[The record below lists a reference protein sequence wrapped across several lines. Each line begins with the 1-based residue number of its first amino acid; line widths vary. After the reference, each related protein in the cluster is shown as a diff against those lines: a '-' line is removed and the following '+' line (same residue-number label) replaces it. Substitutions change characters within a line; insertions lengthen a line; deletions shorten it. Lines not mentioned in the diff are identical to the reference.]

1 MWMDAY
7 FSGRFY
13 NLLGSLKT
21 ARINADVGY
30 VCMLSHV
37 SRVWLFATPWT
48 VARQVPLSWDFPNK
62 NAGVGCH
69 FLLLGIFPTQG
80 SNLHLPCFL
89 HCRRIL
95 YHWGSLTLV
104 GVEEKKESDLL
115 WDIWDLRLH
124 SCNRISRLEISSF
137 FENFS
142 MFSMENDG
150 RGIRGHFDKYLRTDS
165 PRVFY
170 WSSRQWLLYMYLKYK
185 IFKTKCLEECILEGS
200 A

>member
-37 SRVWLFATPWT
+37 SRFWLFATPWT
-48 VARQVPLSWDFPNK
+48 VAQQVPLSWDFPNK

-69 FLLLGIFPTQG
+69 FLLQGIFPTQG
-80 SNLHLPCFL
+80 SNLRLPCLL

-95 YHWGSLTLV
+95 YRWGSLTLV
-104 GVEEKKESDLL
+104 AVEEKKESDLL
-115 WDIWDLRLH
+115 WDIWGLRLH
-124 SCNRISRLEISSF
+124 SCNRISHLEISSF
-137 FENFS
+137 FENLS

-150 RGIRGHFDKYLRTDS
+150 WGIRGHLAS
-165 PRVFY
+165 
-170 WSSRQWLLYMYLKYK
+170 
-185 IFKTKCLEECILEGS
+185 I
-200 A
+200 